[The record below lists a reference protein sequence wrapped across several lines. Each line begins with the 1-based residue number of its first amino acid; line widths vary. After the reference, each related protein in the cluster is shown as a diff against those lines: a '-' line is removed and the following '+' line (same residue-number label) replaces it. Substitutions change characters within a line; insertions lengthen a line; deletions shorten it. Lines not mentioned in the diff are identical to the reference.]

1 MPQDRHVGNRSTL
14 KEHAA
19 ATYARRQLKRL
30 DHERRVLI
38 IATKLFDLTEEVHE
52 LKPRD
57 RRLLRLAALLH
68 DVGRRFGEKNHPA
81 DGARMIEEDGYLPL
95 SARQRRALSY
105 LTRYHRGAV
114 PRLGYDGILRSG
126 DGRKSLLKLLAL
138 LRAADTLDSRQL
150 HPPTLAITLKG
161 GRIAIRC
168 FVQAELSKARRVF
181 SRRKKFRLLE
191 EILDLKVDVEVERA
205 HTVAHA

>member
-1 MPQDRHVGNRSTL
+1 MPQDRQVGNHSL

-30 DHERRVLI
+30 QHEHRVLV
-38 IATKLFDLTEEVHE
+38 IATKLFDLTEELHD

-81 DGARMIEEDGYLPL
+81 DGARMIEEDRFLPL
-95 SARQRRALSY
+95 TARQRRALAY
-105 LTRYHRGAV
+105 LTRYHRGAI
-114 PRLGYDGILRSG
+114 PRIGFDGILRRG
-126 DGRKSLLKLLAL
+126 DGRRSLMIVLAL
-138 LRAADTLDSRQL
+138 LRVADALDNRQL
-150 HPPTLAITLKG
+150 DPPTIAMGLKG
-161 GRIAIRC
+161 ERIVIRC
-168 FVQAELSKARRVF
+168 FVQSDLARARKAFR
-181 SRRKKFRLLE
+181 RRKKFRLFE
-191 EILDLKVDVEVERA
+191 ELLDLKVEVDVERA